1 MRLLLDANLSWRLVK
16 KLTPVFPVVVQVTE
30 TGLSNPAK
38 DGDIWQWA
46 LINGFTIITN
56 DEDFSDLS
64 IWRGFPPKVVLI
76 RKGNLTTAQI
86 ARILLDSSKEIEAL
100 EKSSAH
106 GLLEIY

>member
-16 KLTPVFPVVVQVTE
+16 KLTPVFPVVVHVKD